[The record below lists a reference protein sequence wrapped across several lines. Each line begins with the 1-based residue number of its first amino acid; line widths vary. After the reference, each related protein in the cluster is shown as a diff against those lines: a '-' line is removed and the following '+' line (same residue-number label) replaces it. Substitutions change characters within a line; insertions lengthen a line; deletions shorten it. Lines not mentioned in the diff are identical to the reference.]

1 MGKIAALMGMSTA
14 RFNFVKKINYITIAI
29 ARINNSG
36 NCYLLQSDGHSN
48 QQAKKPK
55 KSLVAIV
62 TS

>member
-1 MGKIAALMGMSTA
+1 MSTA
-14 RFNFVKKINYITIAI
+14 SFNFVKKINYITIAI
-29 ARINNSG
+29 ARINDSG

-48 QQAKKPK
+48 QPAKKVK

>member
-1 MGKIAALMGMSTA
+1 MGKIATLIGMSTA

-36 NCYLLQSDGHSN
+36 NCYLLQSDN
-48 QQAKKPK
+48 QSDEQAN
-55 KSLVAIV
+55 KSIVAIA